1 MKDLTFLKDG
11 NDTKVDGLINFEKFR
26 MIAKEVRHLCNMC
39 SAKYVSELSLGYC
52 LQLHGFDTLKK
63 IRMHF
68 RKIFFSVV
76 TRKCL
81 VVKWEK
87 PFFFEKSHFINIPL
101 PRMSI
106 QCSLAHK
113 VCMKVLGSW
122 EWQP

>member
-63 IRMHF
+63 NQNAF
-68 RKIFFSVV
+68 SKNIFFCRYKKMFSCEMG
-76 TRKCL
+76 KA
-81 VVKWEK
+81 
-87 PFFFEKSHFINIPL
+87 FFF
-101 PRMSI
+101 
-106 QCSLAHK
+106 
-113 VCMKVLGSW
+113 
-122 EWQP
+122 